1 MRPLA
6 AALLLLLV
14 LAAGCG
20 TRARVPAAD
29 AGTAVAERLEER
41 LAALAAEPA
50 AVQKDSIAGILESFG
65 TDTLMRDSAAV
76 RMYDF
81 YISSPVMGAE
91 EMAVYLYDE
100 WFSKGKASMHDKD
113 LEQQARIFA
122 AFNRNSLIGM
132 KAPQISLQ
140 GIWGGTCSIPDDCS
154 GRLAVLYFYDEGCPV
169 CSVESALL
177 GSFVQR
183 YSGDSLEIAAI
194 YTGQDEQAWEAYR
207 TSRLPSS
214 SGPVTVTH
222 LWDPGMTSSFPM
234 LYGVLSTPKMFL
246 LDKDGTILGRN
257 LGTRALEQLLGSL
270 DPQISPQEMH
280 TLVDVLAARIP
291 DPRCN
296 DICAM
301 ADEFV
306 SSLSDAPERV
316 RRQMT
321 AALLRDLMAR
331 EEFIFKCAADYMA
344 EKYVINSPDPDM
356 DPVLISQARLHRMLF
371 AKAPLGGQAADFP
384 LPDMKGTLYGT
395 APAYTVLY
403 VYSSSCERC
412 AVESPAVRE
421 LEGQYP
427 SVRFIL
433 IDCDTYDAGAYLA
446 DNYDISVLP
455 ALLLIGP
462 DRRVY
467 AKYLDAR
474 ALGHLLKAIL

>member
-6 AALLLLLV
+6 AALM
-14 LAAGCG
+14 LALAVSCG
-20 TRARVPAAD
+20 TRAKVPE
-29 AGTAVAERLEER
+29 AGHRATAEHLEER

-50 AVQKDSIAGILESFG
+50 AVQKDSIAGILVSFG

-76 RMYDF
+76 RMYGF
-81 YISSPVMGAE
+81 YTSSPVMGAE

-100 WFSKGKASMHDKD
+100 WFAKGKAYMHDRD
-113 LEQQARIFA
+113 LEQQARIFS

-140 GIWGGTCSIPDDCS
+140 GIWGGTFSIPDDCS
-154 GRLAVLYFYDEGCPV
+154 GRLAVLYFYDDGCPV

-207 TSRLPSS
+207 SSRLPSS
-214 SGPVTVTH
+214 TGPVTVTH

-280 TLVDVLAARIP
+280 TLVDVLVARIP
-291 DPRCN
+291 DPRCH

-331 EEFIFKCAADYMA
+331 DGFIFKCAADYMA
-344 EKYVINSPDPDM
+344 EKYVIGAADPDM
-356 DPVLISQARLHRMLF
+356 DPALVSQARLHRMLF

-384 LPDMKGTLYGT
+384 LPDMTGTLYST

-412 AVESPAVRE
+412 ALESPAVRE

-433 IDCDTYDAGAYLA
+433 IDCDTYDAQSYLA

-455 ALLLIGP
+455 ALVLIGP
-462 DRRVY
+462 DRRIY

-474 ALGHLLKAIL
+474 ALGHLLKALL